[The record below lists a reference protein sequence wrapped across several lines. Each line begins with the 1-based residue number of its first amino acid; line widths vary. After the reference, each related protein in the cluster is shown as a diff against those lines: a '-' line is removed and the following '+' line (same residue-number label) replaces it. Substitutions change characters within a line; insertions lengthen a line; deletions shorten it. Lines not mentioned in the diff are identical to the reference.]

1 MTFLNKFITSFICLL
16 LTLLS
21 SATFAAEE
29 ANTTSL
35 QKVVEE
41 TLITPPPAIKP
52 VVVKQDWY
60 SVEYII
66 FKHNT
71 AESQLTE
78 PWAGIAITSPENP
91 VFLNTPSANRMGIH
105 ALHAA
110 QQQLYGVYSRLKKLN
125 AYTPIR
131 HAGWIQRA
139 EHNSPVIQV
148 SIAPK
153 IGEMLLEGS
162 ISLRRGRYTH
172 LDIDLQLT
180 DANSSIN
187 YPAYSSNNTQ
197 KTYRLTETRRIKK
210 GKVNYFDHPR
220 FSVIAKIEKID
231 TPSFVRVNN

>member
-1 MTFLNKFITSFICLL
+1 MTFLNKSITSLIYLFLA
-16 LTLLS
+16 LLS
-21 SATFAAEE
+21 SGTFAAEE
-29 ANTTSL
+29 AKSTQS

-41 TLITPPPAIKP
+41 AVITPPPAVKP
-52 VVVKQDWY
+52 AVIKQDWY

-66 FKHNT
+66 FEHNT

-78 PWAGIAITSPENP
+78 PWAGIVISSPENP
-91 VFLNTPSANRMGIH
+91 VFLNTPSAKRRGVYT
-105 ALHAA
+105 LHAA

-131 HAGWIQRA
+131 HTGWIQRA
-139 EHNSPVIQV
+139 EHNSPVIQI

-153 IGEMLLEGS
+153 IGGKLLEGS

-187 YPAYSSNNTQ
+187 YPANSSNNTQ

-210 GKVNYFDHPR
+210 GKINYFDHPR
-220 FSVIAKIEKID
+220 FAVIAKIEKID
-231 TPSFVRVNN
+231 TPSFVRR